1 MRPSTPP
8 SWGPVDT
15 VGGQPTTASTDGRW
29 FGLSLAGVRTRRNP
43 IVHDDTAQSSG
54 RRHHR
59 TRLVILS
66 TASRA
71 VSSHARQS
79 VVATWTDRHNGGVGV
94 PLSEMTGHVRC
105 SQESVQGADG
115 STRTYVTVSRQW
127 SSVEGRHCCR
137 PATSV
142 ASTIT
147 VASVGTGL
155 RPRTASTN
163 VASPSAFHVS
173 EQCCAK
179 LSTWTAGSTGTVSPW
194 PPGPVSRVTDERSA
208 GQERVCRSDRA
219 TWWTH

>member
-15 VGGQPTTASTDGRW
+15 AGGQPTTASTDGRW

-115 STRTYVTVSRQW
+115 STRTYVTVSRQG
-127 SSVEGRHCCR
+127 SSAE
-137 PATSV
+137 S
-142 ASTIT
+142 
-147 VASVGTGL
+147 
-155 RPRTASTN
+155 RPRQTSPAHRPSTSASSAVRSSRRGPPAPLEPSPRGRPGRSRVSRTN
-163 VASPSAFHVS
+163 VRPGRKESAAWLVPRGGHTDTARHVIS
-173 EQCCAK
+173 NRH
-179 LSTWTAGSTGTVSPW
+179 VRR
-194 PPGPVSRVTDERSA
+194 SRWLP
-208 GQERVCRSDRA
+208 ERVGRR
-219 TWWTH
+219 